1 MTLTQLRY
9 LVALA
14 DHQHFGKAADACAI
28 SQPTLS
34 AQLQKLETEL
44 QAALIERTSGRPDRT
59 RLHNQPHPIRP
70 NGCQSSAGHP
80 QRSRRDREYRPT
92 RRTPIGGTAPDWDHP
107 DALSLS
113 VAVGVAGAQG
123 TLPALKAQYER
134 LDLICREAMTDA
146 VLAALKSRELDWGII
161 ADDPGDPAL
170 TTHPLF
176 EEPFFA
182 ALPPAH
188 PLAAKKRVPQSA
200 LCTERILVLGE
211 GHCLREQTQAV
222 CNAAIGS
229 GNEIQATSLETL
241 RGLVAAGQGVTLLP
255 ALARRKDETAL
266 ALRPLTP
273 AASRTVRLVSRRAD
287 PRRDEAPLIASALR
301 AAVPKSA
308 LKAK

>member
-14 DHQHFGKAADACAI
+14 DHRHFGKAADACAI

-34 AQLQKLETEL
+34 AQLRKLETEL
-44 QAALIERTSGRPDRT
+44 QAALIERGSTISLTPLGRTVVSRARGILNEADEIASIAR
-59 RLHNQPHPIRP
+59 RGEQPL
-70 NGCQSSAGHP
+70 AGP
-80 QRSRRDREYRPT
+80 RRIGIIPT
-92 RRTPIGGTAPDWDHP
+92 LCPYLLPWA
-107 DALSLS
+107 
-113 VAVGVAGAQG
+113 
-123 TLPALKAQYER
+123 LPALKKQHPR

-146 VLAALKSRELDWGII
+146 VLTAVKSRELDWGVI

-170 TTHPLF
+170 TLHAVF

-182 ALPPAH
+182 ALPPKH
-188 PLAAKKRVPQSA
+188 
-200 LCTERILVLGE
+200 
-211 GHCLREQTQAV
+211 HCLREQTQAV

-255 ALARRKDETAL
+255 ALARRKDESTI

-273 AASRTVRLVSRRAD
+273 AAGRTVRLVSRHAD
-287 PRRDEAPLIASALR
+287 PRRDEAPLIAAALR

-308 LKAK
+308 LATR

>member
-1 MTLTQLRY
+1 MNS
-9 LVALA
+9 V
-14 DHQHFGKAADACAI
+14 AI

-44 QAALIERTSGRPDRT
+44 QAALIERGCTISLTPLGRTVVSRARGILNEADEIASIAR
-59 RLHNQPHPIRP
+59 RGEHPL
-70 NGCQSSAGHP
+70 AGP
-80 QRSRRDREYRPT
+80 RRIGIIPT
-92 RRTPIGGTAPDWDHP
+92 LCPYLLPWA
-107 DALSLS
+107 
-113 VAVGVAGAQG
+113 
-123 TLPALKAQYER
+123 LPALKAQYER

>member
-44 QAALIERTSGRPDRT
+44 QAALIERGSTISLTPLGRTVVSRARGILNEADEIASIAR
-59 RLHNQPHPIRP
+59 RGEHPL
-70 NGCQSSAGHP
+70 AGP
-80 QRSRRDREYRPT
+80 RRIGIIPT
-92 RRTPIGGTAPDWDHP
+92 LCPYLLPWA
-107 DALSLS
+107 
-113 VAVGVAGAQG
+113 
-123 TLPALKAQYER
+123 LPALKAQYER

-161 ADDPGDPAL
+161 ADDPSDPAL

-182 ALPPAH
+182 ALPPTH

-255 ALARRKDETAL
+255 ALARRTDETAL
-266 ALRPLTP
+266 ALCPLTP